1 MNRIPRTSAPR
12 LALIPAAA
20 LAVLLSA
27 CGGGGSDAGAPG
39 NAVSQTQAEQMSA
52 NSAVIPSD
60 SVESQATVLATT
72 RAVVAAGSASQTIAC
87 AGGGTAVFT
96 VTGGNVGSVTNG
108 QLDAGEVYSV
118 TYTNCTGAAGAASL
132 NGVATMTV
140 VAASPTSTQVT
151 TATQNLQVTLPQ
163 RTITVNGTST
173 FTETV
178 ADNGGGVVVTT
189 HHWTSPQ
196 IVVTSVRNART
207 STFTLS
213 NVDQTRAVTTTNGVI
228 SARTRSGTITID
240 AQLPNGSW
248 TITTATQGAVSFDAN
263 GVPTQG
269 SWTIT
274 LPNNII
280 GITVVPGT
288 LTVTADWGAD
298 GTIDRTW
305 TFTNVQIG
313 SAAG

>member
-1 MNRIPRTSAPR
+1 MNRIPRTISPR

-20 LAVLLSA
+20 LAALLSA

-52 NSAVIPSD
+52 NSAVIPAD
-60 SVESQATVLATT
+60 SVEGQATVLSTT
-72 RAVVAAGSASQTIAC
+72 RAVVAAGSATQTIAC

-96 VTGGNVGSVTNG
+96 VTGGSVGTVTNG

-132 NGVATMTV
+132 NGSATLTV

-151 TATQNLQVTLPQ
+151 TATQNLQITLPQ
-163 RTITVNGTST
+163 RTITINGTST

-196 IVVTSVRNART
+196 IVVSSVRNART

-213 NVDQTRAVTTTNGVI
+213 NVDQTRAVTTINGVI

-248 TITTATQGAVSFDAN
+248 TVTTATQGAVNYDAN

-269 SWTIT
+269 VWTIT

-280 GITVVPGT
+280 LITVTPSNVK
-288 LTVTADWGAD
+288 VEVDWGAD
-298 GTIDRTW
+298 GSINRTW
-305 TFTNVQIG
+305 TFPIAQIG
-313 SAAG
+313 SDAG